1 VRRLVVL
8 ASMMLLATSAQ
19 SSGVM
24 AQQSGVMGT
33 WLTQSGVAQVKIAPC
48 ADPKTGAICGTV
60 VGLINPKGPNG
71 NVVAPETVTDY
82 RNPDPALRSRK
93 MLGMPLIWGFKTGS
107 DANTF
112 EDGKIYNGENGKI
125 YSANISLQPD
135 GKLRLRGYVGSPM
148 FGETQ
153 VWTRI
158 SQ

>member
-1 VRRLVVL
+1 MRRLIAL
-8 ASMMLLATSAQ
+8 ASMILFATSA
-19 SSGVM
+19 S
-24 AQQSGVMGT
+24 AQPSKVMGT

-48 ADPKTGAICGTV
+48 ADPKAGALCGTV

-71 NVVAPETVTDY
+71 QVVAPETVTDY
-82 RNPDPALRSRK
+82 RNPDPALRSRR
-93 MLGMPLIWGFKTGS
+93 MIGMPLIWGFKATS
-107 DANTF
+107 DPNAF
-112 EDGKIYNGENGKI
+112 EDGKIYNGENGKT
-125 YSANISLQPD
+125 YSANIGLQAD